1 MVVGE
6 GVVEF
11 ECEDDTVDVEERDV
25 EQLLLLLLLVVFV
38 VLFLGGVGGG
48 AGLVV
53 FKLVQS
59 FELRLGERR
68 EGKLR
73 VFVHCARLRTIFELQ
88 TIFRSFSNNF
98 LSHFVLKVP
107 YALVA

>member
-1 MVVGE
+1 MVVGD
-6 GVVEF
+6 GAAVEF

-25 EQLLLLLLLVVFV
+25 EQLLLLLLLFV

-48 AGLVV
+48 AGLVA
-53 FKLVQS
+53 FKLLQS

-73 VFVHCARLRTIFELQ
+73 VFVHCARLRTIFGCCKRILF
-88 TIFRSFSNNF
+88 FRSFSNKFYANF
-98 LSHFVLKVP
+98 QSK
-107 YALVA
+107 

>member
-11 ECEDDTVDVEERDV
+11 ECEDDAVDVEERDV
-25 EQLLLLLLLVVFV
+25 EQLLLLVLVAV

-53 FKLVQS
+53 FKLLQS
-59 FELRLGERR
+59 FELRFGERR

-73 VFVHCARLRTIFELQ
+73 VFVHCARLRTILVVQ
-88 TIFRSFSNNF
+88 ANCRSSLN
-98 LSHFVLKVP
+98 
-107 YALVA
+107 

>member
-6 GVVEF
+6 GAVEF

-25 EQLLLLLLLVVFV
+25 EQLLLLLVVFV

-53 FKLVQS
+53 FKLLQS

-73 VFVHCARLRTIFELQ
+73 VFVHCARLRTIFVVQAFLEA
-88 TIFRSFSNNF
+88 SFNHT
-98 LSHFVLKVP
+98 LL
-107 YALVA
+107 L